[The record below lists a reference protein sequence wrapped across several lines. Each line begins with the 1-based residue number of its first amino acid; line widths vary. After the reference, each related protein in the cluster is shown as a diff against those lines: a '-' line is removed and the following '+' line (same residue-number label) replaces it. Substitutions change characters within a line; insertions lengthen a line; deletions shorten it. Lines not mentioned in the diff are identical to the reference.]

1 MRAKPWPQKG
11 TGRARHKSRYGPQ
24 WKGGYKVNGPKGPT
38 SFFYVLPKEKRI
50 EGLCTALTVKLHQ
63 VSFIKKNSFSPLIS
77 FLRMMYILLIHLIY
91 QLINQT

>member
-38 SFFYVLPKEKRI
+38 SFFYVLPKAKRV

-63 VSFIKKNSFSPLIS
+63 VYSIENSSSTMKSHS
-77 FLRMMYILLIHLIY
+77 FLERRSFC
-91 QLINQT
+91 

>member
-11 TGRARHKSRYGPQ
+11 TGRARHKSKYGPQ

-63 VSFIKKNSFSPLIS
+63 VYSLEKYFLSLNRIS
-77 FLRMMYILLIHLIY
+77 SLE
-91 QLINQT
+91 

>member
-11 TGRARHKSRYGPQ
+11 TGRARHKSRFGPQ

-63 VSFIKKNSFSPLIS
+63 VYFQLTFIVHYFSVSFSI
-77 FLRMMYILLIHLIY
+77 RMMFILLIH
-91 QLINQT
+91 